1 MVHHHHLCPAG
12 AKSGNK
18 VGADETGPAS
28 DNMHGRSSEAST
40 LRDQAEAYRRWKDRP
55 ASKGRKGKAMKDQ
68 GGGRARL
75 MDDLAGV
82 AGGAF
87 SVLTGIRAEV
97 EAIAKAQAEAI
108 IRRLDLV
115 RREELD
121 AAMDVARR
129 AREQAEDLAA
139 RVAALEAGAFS
150 SQVEPLGGSENATKH
165 SKAFSSQVEPLG
177 GSENATKHS
186 KPAPKS
192 GGKSSSGT

>member
-1 MVHHHHLCPAG
+1 
-12 AKSGNK
+12 
-18 VGADETGPAS
+18 
-28 DNMHGRSSEAST
+28 
-40 LRDQAEAYRRWKDRP
+40 
-55 ASKGRKGKAMKDQ
+55 MKDQ

-87 SVLTGIRAEV
+87 SVLTGIRAEI

-129 AREQAEDLAA
+129 AREQAEDLEA
-139 RVAALEAGAFS
+139 RVAALEA
-150 SQVEPLGGSENATKH
+150 
-165 SKAFSSQVEPLG
+165 KAFSSQVETLG
-177 GSENATKHS
+177 DSENTIKQRARIF
-186 KPAPKS
+186 KPS
-192 GGKSSSGT
+192 EIT